1 MRIVCPTCSAAY
13 EVPDR
18 MLGTGKKL
26 RCARCANEWV
36 PPEGLAVAQERAPD
50 PVVAPVVVAPPPVPA
65 AAATAAVA
73 PVAVAAPRSEPALP
87 APALHAPVLHAP
99 ALHADAKPPASADSV
114 RPSRL
119 PVLLAL
125 GGSALVL
132 VGLIAA
138 AFVWRGALMQAWPP
152 SQRLF
157 GVLGLG

>member
-1 MRIVCPTCSAAY
+1 MRIVCPACSAAY

-36 PPEGLAVAQERAPD
+36 PPELPATAVERAPVAV
-50 PVVAPVVVAPPPVPA
+50 PAPVVVPPRPLPPVPA
-65 AAATAAVA
+65 PAPVSAAA
-73 PVAVAAPRSEPALP
+73 PPPPRSEPAL
-87 APALHAPVLHAP
+87 HAP
-99 ALHADAKPPASADSV
+99 ALHVDAKPRASADPA

-132 VGLIAA
+132 VALIAA
-138 AFVWRGALMQAWPP
+138 VFVWRTAFVHAWPP

-157 GVLGLG
+157 ELFGAG